1 MRMRHLVTFRREEL
15 PETDATKAHG
25 RAPSPEGHDD
35 QSPIAATT
43 SRTAPTPGAHE
54 RTDKRGEWSGCRPR
68 VHRDNTTQPEGL
80 STDRPWLAGRKPP
93 TANTDPDGSKD
104 TVRAFRVFNG
114 LGRTVDIEW
123 TVFGQRYRFWSM
135 TAVVAIL
142 AGSAA
147 LIPLVSLFA
156 ALPAAGLGLLVV
168 LMATA
173 RLNRMDPEGYLRELT
188 QLRALYQS
196 ATRSSIS
203 NIRHHSTAGRAR
215 ITNTGRR

>member
-1 MRMRHLVTFRREEL
+1 M
-15 PETDATKAHG
+15 
-25 RAPSPEGHDD
+25 
-35 QSPIAATT
+35 
-43 SRTAPTPGAHE
+43 
-54 RTDKRGEWSGCRPR
+54 
-68 VHRDNTTQPEGL
+68 
-80 STDRPWLAGRKPP
+80 
-93 TANTDPDGSKD
+93 
-104 TVRAFRVFNG
+104 RAFRVFNG

-142 AGSAA
+142 AASAA
-147 LIPLVSLFA
+147 LIPLISFFA
-156 ALPAAGLGLLVV
+156 ALPTAGLGLLVV

-196 ATRSSIS
+196 ATRPSIS